1 MSVQE
6 EITDLGNLYTAM
18 RKCKKGV
25 GWKKSVIDYTQ
36 HGLHRLTLLKQDIDR
51 GTYRPIEGYKFTVY
65 EPKKRDIISTRFRDR
80 VPQRSLVDN
89 YLYGEVCR
97 HFIDENCACQT
108 GKGTDYARNLLK
120 ENLRKFYREYG
131 TNGYVLKLDVK
142 SFFGSID
149 HQVAKELMRGMIR
162 DDWAYQMVVDEIDC
176 HSATVGLGL
185 GSQLN
190 QLIALAILNDLDH
203 ILTEQ
208 YGARFYVRYMDDI
221 IILCQSREAL
231 VAMRAAA
238 EEELARKKLRLSE
251 KKTQIAPITQCIHFL
266 GFSYLLHDTG
276 RVTMKVLPEKI
287 SKRRRKL
294 TRQADL
300 VLKGKISL
308 EQFIAFNRGSRDH
321 LTKGT
326 RSTLCKMDK
335 FYNSKLEEIKM
346 QTELIEL
353 RKEVEE
359 LTAAVKALE
368 AEVARLKMEVEGNGS
383 K

>member
-1 MSVQE
+1 
-6 EITDLGNLYTAM
+6 
-18 RKCKKGV
+18 
-25 GWKKSVIDYTQ
+25 
-36 HGLHRLTLLKQDIDR
+36 
-51 GTYRPIEGYKFTVY
+51 
-65 EPKKRDIISTRFRDR
+65 
-80 VPQRSLVDN
+80 
-89 YLYGEVCR
+89 
-97 HFIDENCACQT
+97 
-108 GKGTDYARNLLK
+108 
-120 ENLRKFYREYG
+120 
-131 TNGYVLKLDVK
+131 
-142 SFFGSID
+142 
-149 HQVAKELMRGMIR
+149 
-162 DDWAYQMVVDEIDC
+162 
-176 HSATVGLGL
+176 
-185 GSQLN
+185 
-190 QLIALAILNDLDH
+190 
-203 ILTEQ
+203 
-208 YGARFYVRYMDDI
+208 
-221 IILCQSREAL
+221 
-231 VAMRAAA
+231 
-238 EEELARKKLRLSE
+238 
-251 KKTQIAPITQCIHFL
+251 
-266 GFSYLLHDTG
+266 
-276 RVTMKVLPEKI
+276 MKVLPEKI